1 MANGKSNERRSL
13 CEESMLVIVNILKL
27 SSLSLA
33 RKTLSVA
40 TTKDYPTPE
49 HRNFIKKDVV
59 IPPVRAFSN
68 GRSLQER
75 QQDESKRA
83 QYPERGPNLS
93 YVELPAVGQKEKASS
108 SSYVVHEASHADGR
122 FSDYIKR
129 FHQKAEDDLKN
140 AIVEGKAADYIKRF
154 HEKNRNDAKH
164 ESGRLSYPLPPP
176 PHQVQKNR

>member
-1 MANGKSNERRSL
+1 MENLMKIGRL
-13 CEESMLVIVNILKL
+13 M
-27 SSLSLA
+27 
-33 RKTLSVA
+33 KTLSVA

-49 HRNFIKKDVV
+49 HRKIIKEDVV

-75 QQDESKRA
+75 QQDGSKRA

-93 YVELPAVGQKEKASS
+93 YVELPAVDHKEKASS
-108 SSYVVHEASHADGR
+108 SSYVVHEASHADGK
-122 FSDYIKR
+122 FSDYIRR

-164 ESGRLSYPLPPP
+164 ESGRSSYPLPPP